1 MMRDM
6 IIILLCVFCAGIV
19 CSAGWLATAKID
31 KDRSMMYVAAL
42 ITNIFAII
50 CGVIIKAL
58 SVL

>member
-6 IIILLCVFCAGIV
+6 IIILLCVFCAWLV
-19 CSAGWLATAKID
+19 CLAGWLATAILD
-31 KDRSMMYVAAL
+31 KDRSMMYIAAL
-42 ITNIFAII
+42 ITSILAII

>member
-6 IIILLCVFCAGIV
+6 IIIALLVFCAGLV
-19 CSAGWLATAKID
+19 FSAGWLATVKLD
-31 KDRSMMYVAAL
+31 KDRSMMYIAAL
-42 ITNIFAII
+42 ITSIFAII